1 MPPVK
6 MVLPNGPRLTELRD
20 ERGWTNPQ
28 VARKIRCSRQL
39 VWRVLNGGAPR
50 QGNPGRVA
58 TGVWGAPAPGHPPPG
73 GFAGVFRADPAEL
86 TLSGEVRPRA
96 AMSPRGEALQRAG

>member
-39 VWRVLNGGAPR
+39 VWRVLNGGPT
-50 QGNPGRVA
+50 GKDTLGR
-58 TGVWGAPAPGHPPPG
+58 
-73 GFAGVFRADPAEL
+73 FAKVFRVEPAEI